1 MSFFARKKTGACSL
15 VAGLCLAWVATAGA
29 EERKPTAGEWE
40 LLSLIEKGGVVMYP
54 IIFSSILMLG
64 ITFERAHN
72 LRRKNIINPEFLKSV
87 RAHWNWKDIQKGL
100 QLCDSYDTSLARILK
115 AGLLRFGGKVDEI
128 ERAIEGAGQHEA
140 SLLNSN
146 LRVLG
151 AIANLA
157 PMMGLLGTVFG
168 MIKSFNVISQS
179 GSGNPSLV
187 ASGIAEALITT
198 AAGLVV
204 AIPALSL
211 YHYFRGKIDRHV
223 FEMEEISF
231 QLVEELS
238 YEAMK
243 QRKLE
248 AMRENERAPMKFSG
262 RSNP

>member
-1 MSFFARKKTGACSL
+1 M
-15 VAGLCLAWVATAGA
+15 
-29 EERKPTAGEWE
+29 
-40 LLSLIEKGGVVMYP
+40 
-54 IIFSSILMLG
+54 
-64 ITFERAHN
+64 
-72 LRRKNIINPEFLKSV
+72 
-87 RAHWNWKDIQKGL
+87 

-168 MIKSFNVISQS
+168 MIKAFNVISQS

-243 QRKLE
+243 QRKLD
-248 AMRENERAPMKFSG
+248 AMRESERVPMKFTG